1 MRAILLFTKILL
13 FILSNQSNTTL
24 AQSSDSTKYI
34 LEHDSQVRR
43 EQPGPHNGGGI
54 SIGYSFFENAKDFNT
69 AFRKRVLKPGASIG
83 YHFQEIDEIYYILD
97 GKGMMQMNGETFEV
111 QSGDAILT
119 RAGSSHGI
127 APSGTNDLVIMI
139 VYDKKKD

>member
-1 MRAILLFTKILL
+1 MKDLFLLFVSIITCNIT
-13 FILSNQSNTTL
+13 F

-34 LEHDSQVRR
+34 VEKDTQVAK
-43 EQPGPHNGGGI
+43 EQPGPHNGGGT

-69 AFRKRVLKPGASIG
+69 AFRKRVLKPGSSIG

-127 APSGTNDLVIMI
+127 APLGTNDLVIMI